1 MKVIRR
7 LYCLIVLF
15 IFIIAP
21 PVLFGEVSADITGPT
36 GQPDGVVNQFELTAL
51 ANQWLAETP
60 KALPAYNIVQLNN
73 MSEGQAEDFSNKLLG
88 FNPDSPIINP
98 DGNYPALYVDPEKL
112 LSLPTIPLTNTHL
125 GEMYEQG
132 DGEAPPTLMSFDFGA
147 INNIVPYNHEIA
159 IDRLSNA
166 LHTANLYP
174 ENGKPVVYHSMF
186 EAVDVSGNTIVEN
199 IMLDTQVSFDM
210 QLNGIPLIGPG
221 AQISTSFS
229 PSGDVTNI
237 FYAMPEI
244 TPIVDQESSAT
255 NPLMFDLISP
265 TEAKRKCAQLY
276 PGLGVQTTPRL
287 IYYAHSVERGYSI
300 LTPCYECSG
309 EAEDE
314 NGLAVPVLMKIIPA
328 VTDILLKPTID
339 LFEASVDAQGDVT
352 AFAIVSGGSGAYLH
366 QWSSSSTSLIPAI
379 PTSGSIT
386 YSPNHRPTGQSTQ
399 VPYVEE
405 KVMVTVT
412 CLSTGNQAYAS
423 KTIVVPR
430 SNFSMDSVPQSASL
444 VGGVHDYGVERAVS
458 DMGSDIQNG
467 YNAVMAEEGVFRR
480 FNWSGTSAWENDFKS
495 PNDSTYV
502 DNVDQVLYI
511 GHGNGTGFTFES
523 NHDDTKIHYTDPVGD
538 WGDKDL
544 EWLCLVSCQVLKDT
558 SDGKKW
564 YARWGP
570 CFDGLHLLCGFQTNA
585 YDRSNYGRAFAQYQ
599 TGRYVPFYNFPAFSI
614 RQSWFLAK
622 KYEQPSSA
630 QSVVMGVLGPDN
642 CLGGWGDYLH
652 GNGPVGP
659 DLRGD
664 DIKGYWRIVY
674 Q

>member
-1 MKVIRR
+1 MKVTRR
-7 LYCLIVLF
+7 FYSLIVLS
-15 IFIIAP
+15 IFIIVP
-21 PVLFGEVSADITGPT
+21 PVSFGEVSADITGPT

-51 ANQWLAETP
+51 ADQWLDETP
-60 KALPAYNIVQLNN
+60 EALPAYNIVQLNN

-88 FNPDSPIINP
+88 FNPDTPIINP
-98 DGNYPALYVDPEKL
+98 DGNYPALYVDPAKL
-112 LSLPTIPLTNTHL
+112 LSLPTIPLTYPRL

-132 DGEAPPTLMSFDFGA
+132 DEEAPPTLMSFDFGA

-174 ENGKPVVYHSMF
+174 ANGKPVVYHSMF

-199 IMLDTQVSFDM
+199 IKLDTQVSFDM

-244 TPIVDQESSAT
+244 TPIVAQGSSAA

-276 PGLGVQTTPRL
+276 PGLGVQTAPRL

-339 LFEASVDAQGDVT
+339 SFNATVDTQGDVT
-352 AFAIVSGGSGAYLH
+352 ASVEVSGGSGEYYYE
-366 QWSSSSTSLIPAI
+366 WSSSSTSISDPGGGTI
-379 PTSGSIT
+379 DQSIIF
-386 YSPNHRPTGQSTQ
+386 YSPNHKPNGEPT
-399 VPYVEE
+399 VPYVKE
-405 KVMVTVT
+405 KVMVAVT

-423 KTIVVPR
+423 KTIVVPL
-430 SNFSMDSVPQSASL
+430 STESVPQSASF

-458 DMGSDIQNG
+458 NMGSGIQNG

-523 NHDDTKIHYTDPVGD
+523 NHADTKIHYTDPVGD

-585 YDRSNYGRAFAQYQ
+585 YDWSNYGRAFAQYQ
-599 TGRYVPFYNFPAFSI
+599 TGRYVPFFKFPAFSI

-622 KYEQPSSA
+622 KYEQPSSV

-642 CLGGWGDYLH
+642 CLGGYNDYLH